1 MVDFFLFNDHM
12 WIRYTR
18 ESNFLTNKHNA
29 VQGDKDGAKNV
40 FGELY
45 DYEATCV
52 CVSGLD
58 YFL

>member
-1 MVDFFLFNDHM
+1 MDSIYQKARLHHL
-12 WIRYTR
+12 
-18 ESNFLTNKHNA
+18 ESNFLTHKHNA